1 MRMAIKLLVQ
11 YDNDNEDASTPVRAT
26 RAVPSAVSAE
36 EESSQ
41 DAADQASEGEI
52 RQD

>member
-1 MRMAIKLLVQ
+1 MRMAIKLQ